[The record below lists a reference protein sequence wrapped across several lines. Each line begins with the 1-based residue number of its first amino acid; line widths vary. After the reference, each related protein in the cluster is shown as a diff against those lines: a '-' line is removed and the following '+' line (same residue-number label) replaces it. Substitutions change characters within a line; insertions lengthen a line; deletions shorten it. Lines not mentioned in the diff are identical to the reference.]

1 MAKKKHIIPENY
13 LLRVPVPKEGM
24 QWKQDEEG
32 NVTLLVEN
40 TGWANRI
47 AQIFFKRPKFSQ
59 IHLDATGSFLWP
71 LMDGERDLTALG
83 KLVDEKFGE
92 EAHPLYERLA
102 RYFEIL
108 DGYGFVTWVKK

>member
-13 LLRVPVPKEGM
+13 LLRIPVPKHGM
-24 QWKQDEEG
+24 DWKQEADG
-32 NVTLLVEN
+32 SVTLMVEN

-47 AQIFFKRPKFSQ
+47 AQKLFRRPKFSQ
-59 IHLDATGSFLWP
+59 IHLDAMGSFLWP
-71 LMDGERDLTALG
+71 LMDGKRNLTELG

-108 DGYGFVTWVKK
+108 DSYGFVSWEKK

>member
-13 LLRVPVPKEGM
+13 LLRVPVPKTGM
-24 QWKQDEEG
+24 DWKQEEDG
-32 NVTLLVEN
+32 SVTLTVEN

-47 AQIFFKRPKFSQ
+47 AQKLFRRPRFSR

-108 DGYGFVTWVKK
+108 DSYGFVTWIKK